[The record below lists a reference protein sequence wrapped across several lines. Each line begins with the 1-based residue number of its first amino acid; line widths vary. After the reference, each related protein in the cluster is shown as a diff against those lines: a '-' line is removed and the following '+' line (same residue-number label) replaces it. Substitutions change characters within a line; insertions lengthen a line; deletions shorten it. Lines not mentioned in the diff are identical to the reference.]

1 MPATTQCTKPSYV
14 TLHRLCQLS
23 GRSRVTILLRMR
35 DGEIAADALLDVG
48 DRALPLFAAHR
59 VDEFKRLPLRKA
71 APNLNPML

>member
-1 MPATTQCTKPSYV
+1 MNAPRPCTKPSYV
-14 TLHRLCQLS
+14 TLNRLCQLS

-35 DGEIAADALLDVG
+35 DGEITADAQLDLG

>member
-14 TLHRLCQLS
+14 TLNRLCQLS
-23 GRSRVTILLRMR
+23 GRSRVTVILRMR
-35 DGEIAADALLDVG
+35 DGEITADAQLDLG

>member
-1 MPATTQCTKPSYV
+1 MNAPHPYSKTSYM
-14 TLHRLCQLS
+14 TLNRLCQLS

-35 DGEIAADALLDVG
+35 DGEITADAQLDLG

-71 APNLNPML
+71 APSLNPML